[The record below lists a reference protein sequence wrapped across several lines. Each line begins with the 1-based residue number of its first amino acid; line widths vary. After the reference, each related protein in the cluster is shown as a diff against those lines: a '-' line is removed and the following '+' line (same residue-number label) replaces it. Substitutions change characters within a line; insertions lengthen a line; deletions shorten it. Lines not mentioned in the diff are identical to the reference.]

1 MLIRGGLVLTQPGVR
16 PGASDIL
23 VDGER
28 IARVGPDLEASPETT
43 VLDARDRLVIPGL
56 VNAHTHAH
64 NNVARGAIGGLP
76 LELWLLPL
84 RARVERLTRRDLYV
98 MTALG
103 ALEMIRTGTT
113 TACDMAQT
121 GPWPTDEMVDAVAQA
136 YVDVGL
142 RASIAPQFADLPFSR
157 SLAGLAELL
166 PADLRDESAGRPGFP
181 RAEVMDVLRRAVDRW
196 DGAAGGRIRLGLGP
210 SIATVCS
217 DELLSAC
224 GELTESRG
232 VPLQIHLSETKA
244 EAYTAVR
251 LQGKSS
257 AARLSA
263 LGLLTP
269 RTVLAHAIWL
279 DERDLDL
286 VAAGGCSVAHNPVS
300 NLRLGAGVAPLLE
313 LRERGCTVA
322 LGTDGAASNDNQN
335 MFGPL
340 KLAAL
345 LHRVVLPDHD
355 RWPSAAD
362 VFRMATVN
370 GARAAGFDGQIGRIA
385 AGMQADLVLL
395 DLRAPHYHPR
405 NDLFA
410 QLVYGEAGGSVRTV
424 LVAGRVVLQDG
435 RVTTVD
441 EPALL
446 DEADAI
452 GQRIARESTTAE
464 ASMRRLADSV
474 RQACTRANEA
484 ELSIDRYASS
494 AHRSTRPAGGHRA

>member
-1 MLIRGGLVLTQPGVR
+1 MRMLIRGGLVLTELERP

-23 VDGER
+23 VDGDS
-28 IARVGPDLEASPETT
+28 IARVGPGLDAPLGTT

-56 VNAHTHAH
+56 VNAHTHSH

-84 RARVERLTRRDLYV
+84 RARVARLTRRDLYV

-103 ALEMIRTGTT
+103 ALEMIRNGTT
-113 TACDMAQT
+113 TVCDMAQT
-121 GPWPTDEMVDAVAQA
+121 GPWPTDEMVDAVAEA

-166 PADLRDESAGRPGFP
+166 PTDLRDDGDGRPGFP
-181 RAEVMDVLRRAVDRW
+181 RAEVMNVLRGAIGRW

-217 DELLSAC
+217 DELLGAC
-224 GELTESRG
+224 GELAESRG

-244 EAYTAVR
+244 EAYTAAR
-251 LQGKSS
+251 LQGKTS
-257 AARLSA
+257 ATRLA
-263 LGLLTP
+263 ELGLLTA

-279 DERDLDL
+279 DDRDLDL
-286 VAAGGCSVAHNPVS
+286 VATRGCSVVHNPVS
-300 NLRLGAGVAPLLE
+300 NLRLGSGIAPLLE
-313 LRERGCTVA
+313 LRERGCAVA
-322 LGTDGAASNDNQN
+322 LGTDGAASNDSQN
-335 MFGPL
+335 MFGSL

-345 LHRVVLPDHD
+345 LHRVVRPDYD

-370 GARAAGFDGQIGRIA
+370 GARAAGFDARVGRIA
-385 AGMQADLVLL
+385 VGMQADLVLL

-424 LVAGRVVLQDG
+424 LVAGRVVLEEG
-435 RVTTVD
+435 RVTTID

-452 GQRIARESTTAE
+452 GQRIARESMTAE
-464 ASMRRLADSV
+464 ASVRRLAACV
-474 RQACTRANEA
+474 RQVCSRANDA
-484 ELSIDRYASS
+484 ELSIDRYALST
-494 AHRSTRPAGGHRA
+494 HRSLPRA